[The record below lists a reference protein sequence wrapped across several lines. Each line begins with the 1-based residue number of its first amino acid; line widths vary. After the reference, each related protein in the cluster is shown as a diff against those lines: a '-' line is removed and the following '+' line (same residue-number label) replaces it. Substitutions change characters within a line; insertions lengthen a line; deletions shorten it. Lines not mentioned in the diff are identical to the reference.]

1 MWALFFI
8 ATAAADV
15 DGADRWLSNDNLAA
29 GLNADGSFGNEEL
42 ELGFLWDPDGP
53 TGAMPITGD
62 MIWVGYRW
70 DVWSWDWETAE
81 GEEGEEVHAAPHIEN
96 DTEIEWT
103 GSIDND
109 AVSALS
115 GEYET
120 DAMNV
125 QMRVV
130 MLKRAD
136 IILQDIRYTP
146 SEDLSTLRVGRT
158 FDPDQDHWLMDS
170 YTTENTIGDEW
181 VSSASS
187 VDERAIGLA
196 GASGSGRVGTP
207 RICSW
212 CDTPSEMADSTG
224 SDGTA
229 DTHPNVLLSLGAVSA
244 GESVRARFVYAFAV
258 GGEAAGIM
266 AAEALDLNDIDN
278 DGLSPEEGDCRDL
291 DPLSYPG
298 ADERFDGI
306 DNDCDGEID
315 EDTLEG
321 DDDGD
326 GFSEAEGDCD
336 DSDPDVFPGAEP
348 VDGVTNAD
356 CDGVSDTP
364 PEDTGLEPEDTGG
377 FEDTGTAPDEQPP
390 EETADDTDI
399 AADGPIVIGKHPSG
413 CTCSTG
419 GRTGGLGWFM
429 LLMIWLRRRE
439 ET

>member
-306 DNDCDGEID
+306 DNDCDG
-315 EDTLEG
+315 
-321 DDDGD
+321 
-326 GFSEAEGDCD
+326 
-336 DSDPDVFPGAEP
+336 
-348 VDGVTNAD
+348 
-356 CDGVSDTP
+356 VSDTP